1 METSDN
7 TQTDKNTRPYRSRLQ
22 PACKSCRKRKSRCK
36 TAGSSSACVTC
47 QLHGTECVYPRA
59 TDEIPQRSRTPRR
72 LAAKARQDGGN
83 NLASGPTSQIR
94 RATSSSNYSPQGFQ
108 QIPGAATHI
117 ANTSENLPGASE
129 PHETRHEGLF
139 SNFMGIVA
147 ETGDDSSHIVS
158 PAVANDNDVLESYLS
173 TIPGA
178 RRRCLIRPSF
188 DPGQSIKPVLFNTVS
203 RRPLGMNTK
212 QTLAATKCE
221 YIEKY
226 LEPGVEDVVD
236 L

>member
-1 METSDN
+1 MEAPEN
-7 TQTDKNTRPYRSRLQ
+7 IQTDKNTRPYRSRLQ
-22 PACKSCRKRKSRCK
+22 PACNSCRKRKSRCK
-36 TAGSSSACVTC
+36 TAGSSSACATC

-59 TDEIPQRSRTPRR
+59 TDEISQRNRTPRR
-72 LAAKARQDGGN
+72 LAAKSRQDGGKSP
-83 NLASGPTSQIR
+83 ASGPTSQIR
-94 RATSSSNYSPQGFQ
+94 KSTSSFNYNPQVFQ

-117 ANTSENLPGASE
+117 ANTSENLPGATD
-129 PHETRHEGLF
+129 HETRHEDLF

-158 PAVANDNDVLESYLS
+158 PAVANDNDILESYLS

-188 DPGQSIKPVLFNTVS
+188 DSGRAIKPVLFNTVS

>member
-1 METSDN
+1 METPDN
-7 TQTDKNTRPYRSRLQ
+7 TQADKNTRPYRSRLQ
-22 PACKSCRKRKSRCK
+22 PACNSCRKRKSRCK

-59 TDEIPQRSRTPRR
+59 TDDIPQRNRTPRR
-72 LAAKARQDGGN
+72 LAAKTRQDGGN
-83 NLASGPTSQIR
+83 RPASTPTSQIR
-94 RATSSSNYSPQGFQ
+94 RTISSSHYSPQVFPQ
-108 QIPGAATHI
+108 LPGAGYHPV
-117 ANTSENLPGASE
+117 NTSESLPGATE
-129 PHETRHEGLF
+129 HETRHEGLF

-158 PAVANDNDVLESYLS
+158 PAVVNDNDVLESYLS

-188 DPGQSIKPVLFNTVS
+188 DSGRTIKPVLFNTVS
-203 RRPLGMNTK
+203 RRPLGVNTK

-221 YIEKY
+221 YVEKY

>member
-1 METSDN
+1 METPDN
-7 TQTDKNTRPYRSRLQ
+7 TQTSKSTRPYRSRLQ
-22 PACKSCRKRKSRCK
+22 PACNSCRKRKSRCK
-36 TAGSSSACVTC
+36 IAGSSGPCVTC

-59 TDEIPQRSRTPRR
+59 TDEIAQRNRTPRR
-72 LAAKARQDGGN
+72 LAAKTRQDGGN
-83 NLASGPTSQIR
+83 NPASGSTSQIR
-94 RATSSSNYSPQGFQ
+94 GSTSSFNHSPQGFQ
-108 QIPGAATHI
+108 QIAGAATHI
-117 ANTSENLPGASE
+117 ANTSERLPGATE
-129 PHETRHEGLF
+129 HETRPEGVF

-188 DPGQSIKPVLFNTVS
+188 DSGRAIKPVLFNTVS

-226 LEPGVEDVVD
+226 LEPGVEDIVD